1 MKQQIGSLRNSR
13 KKPPQ
18 IRTSHILF
26 GLLGCVIVGTVILF
40 GGSLHFILK
49 NSDRS
54 GASSESGG
62 GHPHDIDS
70 HPHDHPPPKKNL
82 RQSST
87 LTNGG
92 VSLQAAKTA
101 LDKVKTEFYE
111 RYGGQAAA
119 EGMLAKT
126 ITTFGSID
134 GTAER
139 ILRAVA
145 RQEAFVMGFAG
156 YSITVGRGNFFN
168 QSFPFV
174 VDRVLKDSMKAVGVP
189 NFIVRN
195 SAIGGYVC

>member
-1 MKQQIGSLRNSR
+1 M
-13 KKPPQ
+13 
-18 IRTSHILF
+18 
-26 GLLGCVIVGTVILF
+26 
-40 GGSLHFILK
+40 
-49 NSDRS
+49 
-54 GASSESGG
+54 
-62 GHPHDIDS
+62 
-70 HPHDHPPPKKNL
+70 
-82 RQSST
+82 
-87 LTNGG
+87 
-92 VSLQAAKTA
+92 QAAKTA

-174 VDRVLKDSMKAVGVP
+174 VERVLKDSMKAVGVP